1 MIAPGKYRAKALT
14 AELGFAKSGNEQVLV
29 SFQITEPGPHQ
40 NHEIAWYGTV
50 TENTAK
56 RVIESLLLTGWDGVD
71 YEYFTGL
78 GTNEVS
84 LVIEEE
90 IDNQGKPRVR
100 VKWINKIG
108 GASLTNQMDRAQ
120 RTTFA
125 ARMRGVVA
133 EVRGQNAKPAP
144 RAPAASTGPRP
155 TNGARPQGAQRWSA
169 TEGVRDD
176 DMPSEVDDIPFI
188 SRGAW

>member
-29 SFQITEPGPHQ
+29 NFQITEPGPHQ

-56 RVIESLLLTGWDGVD
+56 RVIESLLLTGWDGQD

-90 IDNQGKPRVR
+90 VDQQGKPRVR

-108 GASLTNQMDRAQ
+108 GASLTNQMNPVERK
-120 RTTFA
+120 TFA
-125 ARMRGVVA
+125 ARMKGIVT
-133 EVRGQNAKPAP
+133 EVMGAPARTTQP
-144 RAPAASTGPRP
+144 ARRAPAASTSPRP
-155 TNGARPQGAQRWSA
+155 TNGQRAPQGAAQWDGTGA
-169 TEGVRDD
+169 DPMADD
-176 DMPSEVDDIPFI
+176 VPFV

>member
-29 SFQITEPGPHQ
+29 NFQITEPGPHQ

-56 RVIESLLLTGWDGVD
+56 RVIESLLLTGWDGQD

-90 IDNQGKPRVR
+90 VDQQGKPRVR

-108 GASLTNQMDRAQ
+108 GASLTNQMNPVERK
-120 RTTFA
+120 TFA
-125 ARMRGVVA
+125 ARMKGIVT
-133 EVRGQNAKPAP
+133 EVMGAPARTTQP
-144 RAPAASTGPRP
+144 ARRAPAPPPRQ
-155 TNGARPQGAQRWSA
+155 NSARPAQPVDA
-169 TEGVRDD
+169 YEPD
-176 DMPSEVDDIPFI
+176 EVDSIPF
-188 SRGAW
+188 